1 MNQSPRIGY
10 WIVAGLVS
18 VPLVAGCAGSTGE
31 TSAAAPDYR
40 AVVASAERSDA
51 DRKADER
58 RKPEQLLAFA
68 GVKPGMKVLD
78 VGAGGG
84 YSTELLARAVGP
96 TGVVYAH
103 NSRVREPF
111 DERMK
116 TPAMKNVVAVVRP
129 YDEPVPPEA
138 KDLDLI
144 TFLLVYHDVTA
155 QPVDRAKMN
164 KALYAALK
172 PGGHLVVVDHSAKPG
187 AGTTV
192 GRSHHRIEE
201 AALRSE
207 IEAAG
212 FRFAAHSDF
221 LRDPSDPRDV
231 PFREMTNM
239 ASDRFALKFVKPPA
253 APGYK

>member
-1 MNQSPRIGY
+1 MKLFAS
-10 WIVAGLVS
+10 ALAVS
-18 VPLVAGCAGSTGE
+18 MIAGCAATPEGASIAT
-31 TSAAAPDYR
+31 PDYR
-40 AVVASAERSDA
+40 AIAASPDRSEA

-96 TGVVYAH
+96 NGVVYAH
-103 NSRVREPF
+103 NSRAREPF

-116 TPAMKNVVAVVRP
+116 KPVMKNVVAVVRP
-129 YDEPVPPEA
+129 FDDPVPPDA
-138 KDLDLI
+138 KNLNLI
-144 TFLLVYHDVTA
+144 TFLLVYHDVTF
-155 QPVDRAKMN
+155 QPVDREKMN

-172 PGGHLVVVDHSAKPG
+172 PGGHLIVIDHSAKAG
-187 AGTTV
+187 AGTGV

-201 AALRSE
+201 AALRKE
-207 IEAAG
+207 VEAAG
-212 FRFAAHSDF
+212 FKLVDQSDF

-239 ASDRFALKFVKPPA
+239 ASDRFALKFVKPAA
-253 APGYK
+253 APASRY